1 MLAHADLVG
10 KKVVVC
16 DLDNTLWKGEIGEGK
31 VEHFLDAQ
39 RTLKALRKK
48 GVLLTINSK
57 NDPRNVHWE
66 GAALAPDDFV
76 DMQINW
82 DSKVVNMRR
91 TQEALNLKFKDFVFI
106 DDRAD
111 QRSLV
116 QEAIPEIHVLDA
128 TSLRTWKQLV
138 VWAAALPDDPETDRT
153 LQYRQRR
160 EREGFIAATAE
171 AEEDQTALF
180 AKLEIRVEIRP
191 AKDSELGRV
200 TELINRTNQFN
211 LAGSRTSLKEIR
223 EWHASPGKRVVVVD
237 ASDKFGPMGLI
248 CATLLDLTGHEIS
261 IPVFVLSCRVFGYGI
276 EHAVLSAIK
285 RLAHGELGGKNRP
298 IRGAYRETAHNE
310 PCRRMYPESGFSR
323 EDGSWVIREV
333 DDREYPGWLAVTDKL
348 GSNR

>member
-1 MLAHADLVG
+1 M
-10 KKVVVC
+10 
-16 DLDNTLWKGEIGEGK
+16 
-31 VEHFLDAQ
+31 
-39 RTLKALRKK
+39 
-48 GVLLTINSK
+48 
-57 NDPRNVHWE
+57 
-66 GAALAPDDFV
+66 
-76 DMQINW
+76 
-82 DSKVVNMRR
+82 
-91 TQEALNLKFKDFVFI
+91 LNLKFKDFVFI

-128 TSLRTWKQLV
+128 TSSRTWKQLA

-310 PCRRMYPESGFSR
+310 PCRRMYPENGFSR

-333 DDREYPGWLAVTDKL
+333 DPIGNTPPGSRSLTSWEATVTGRIHLPSACRQVSSQPSPGLLKISL
-348 GSNR
+348 SRRSAARNASRRLSH